1 MLQQTRVETVIPYY
15 QRWLERFPDVHTLAA
30 APVDDVL
37 KQWEGLGYYSRAR
50 NLQRAA
56 QMVREQHNGALPE
69 DYEKLYDLPGVGAYT
84 AAAVSSIAFN
94 APHAAV
100 DGNVKR
106 VLSRIFDRATPS
118 TAQLQAAADRL
129 LDPVRPGDF
138 NQAMMELGATI
149 CTPRNPRCAECPA
162 SRSCA
167 ASRNG
172 TVHLR
177 PAPKKKAPL
186 PEETVNTLVA
196 LSRGEVLVVQRPATG
211 LLAGLWE
218 FPEIIDPAN
227 HTYAGEI
234 THTFTHKRI
243 NYRVYTSTKRVR
255 VRVRAR
261 VRPLWLSPERLNQ
274 IALPTAQRNVWKLAL
289 PSLGL

>member
-15 QRWLERFPDVHTLAA
+15 QRWLERFPDLDTLAA

-56 QMVREQHNGALPE
+56 QMVRERHSGSLP
-69 DYEKLYDLPGVGAYT
+69 DNYEQLYNLPGIGAYT
-84 AAAVSSIAFN
+84 AAALSSIAFD

-106 VLSRIFDRATPS
+106 VLTRILDRVSPT
-118 TAQLQAAADRL
+118 TAELQAAADRL
-129 LDPVRPGDF
+129 LDPQRPGDF
-138 NQAMMELGATI
+138 NQAMMDLGATI
-149 CTPRNPRCAECPA
+149 CTPRSPRCAVCPV
-162 SRSCA
+162 SRFCA
-167 ASRNG
+167 ANRNG

-177 PAPKKKAPL
+177 PAPNRKQPL

-196 LSRGEVLVVQRPATG
+196 CNRGEVLVTQRPSTG

-218 FPEIIDPAN
+218 FPELENPGN
-227 HTYAGEI
+227 HVYSGQVR
-234 THTFTHKRI
+234 HTFTHKRI
-243 NYRVYTSTKRVR
+243 TYRVFTTTKRVR
-255 VRVRAR
+255 VEVRLR
-261 VRPLWLSPERLNQ
+261 SFWCPRNRLNDL
-274 IALPTAQRNVWKLAL
+274 ALPAAQRKLWKLAL